1 MREAPAFQTLID
13 EWVSVQLTAPMAW
26 DDLLYVLPGVYPATA
41 WDSVRRLSLGE
52 MVSFGSRSPAEDSFA
67 ERIWDQGELPTP
79 HPQDGVWWFADA
91 ALDRLL
97 GELGE
102 LVPYSGRG
110 ALLLGTPTLF
120 HYTKLHN
127 LRGRVLLLDRDS
139 QSVRQGQFRVH
150 TCDLFGDTSTDEEF
164 DIVVADPP
172 WYPLETRAFLL
183 AALRRCRKGTRVLLS
198 VPGLGTRPGIRQEWQ
213 DLIRWAEH
221 RGLRL
226 LDYEMRALP
235 YISPL
240 FERNALRTAG
250 IRDYPADWRRGD
262 LATFE
267 ADGSFGGETLA
278 GSGQSR
284 WKEVQF
290 GRIRFRIQG
299 DSFAG
304 WRNPRLHPVVLGDI
318 LPSVSRRDARLK
330 SVAVW
335 TSGNRIFDCKGCFVL
350 SNIMEAMSMGDCVF
364 SRLAAVIGEPLD
376 EAQREEVRNAI
387 AQLSGVIALEQE
399 EIEDWRTLG
408 NDDMVELPAHQS

>member
-1 MREAPAFQTLID
+1 MREAPTFQTSID
-13 EWVSVQLTAPMAW
+13 EWVSVQLTAPMKW
-26 DDLLYVLPGVYPATA
+26 DDLLHALPGVYPATV

-52 MVSFGSRSPAEDSFA
+52 MVSFGSRLPAEDSFA
-67 ERIWDQGELPTP
+67 ERLWDRGDLPTP

-91 ALDRLL
+91 ALDRLI

-102 LVPYSGRG
+102 SVSYSGRG

-120 HYTKLHN
+120 HYAKLHS

-139 QSVRQGQFRVH
+139 PSVRQGEFRAH
-150 TCDLFGDTSTDEEF
+150 ACDLFADTSTDEEF
-164 DIVVADPP
+164 DIIVADPP
-172 WYPLETRAFLL
+172 WYPPETRAFLL

-213 DLIRWAEH
+213 DLIRWAER

-240 FERNALRTAG
+240 FERNALRAAG

-267 ADGSFGGETLA
+267 ADAPCGGESLA
-278 GSGQSR
+278 RSGQSR
-284 WKEVQF
+284 WTEAQF
-290 GRIRFRIQG
+290 GRVRLRIQG

-304 WRNPRLHPVVLGDI
+304 WRNPRLHAVVPGDI

-330 SVAVW
+330 SVTVW
-335 TSGNRIFDCKGCFVL
+335 TSGNRVFNCDGCFAL
-350 SNIMEAMSMGDCVF
+350 SNIVEAMSMDDCVV
-364 SRLAAVIGEPLD
+364 SRLAAAIGESLL
-376 EAQREEVRNAI
+376 EAQREEVRKTVG
-387 AQLSGVIALEQE
+387 QLSSVIALEQQ
-399 EIEDWRTLG
+399 EIEDWRT
-408 NDDMVELPAHQS
+408 

>member
-13 EWVSVQLTAPMAW
+13 EWVSVQLTAPMKW
-26 DDLLYVLPGVYPATA
+26 DDLLYALPGVYPATA
-41 WDSVRRLSLGE
+41 WDSVRHLSLGE
-52 MVSFGSRSPAEDSFA
+52 MVSFGSRSPTEDSFA

-139 QSVRQGQFRVH
+139 QSVRQGQFRAH
-150 TCDLFGDTSTDEEF
+150 ACDLFGDTSTDEEF

-240 FERNALRTAG
+240 FERNALRAAG
-250 IRDYPADWRRGD
+250 ICDYPADWRRGD

-267 ADGSFGGETLA
+267 ADGSFGGESLA

-290 GRIRFRIQG
+290 GRIRLRVQG

-304 WRNPRLHPVVLGDI
+304 WRNPRLHPVVPGDI
-318 LPSVSRRDARLK
+318 LPSVSRRDRRLK
-330 SVAVW
+330 SVTVW
-335 TSGNRIFDCKGCFVL
+335 TSGNRVFDCKGCFAL
-350 SNIMEAMSMGDCVF
+350 SNIVEAMSMGDCVV
-364 SRLAAVIGEPLD
+364 SRLAVSIGEPLH
-376 EAQREEVRNAI
+376 EAQREEIRKTVE
-387 AQLSGVIALEQE
+387 QLSGVIALEQQ
-399 EIEDWRTLG
+399 EIEDWRTLR
-408 NDDMVELPAHQS
+408 NDDMVELAAHQG